1 MRNCLPKEKRLTPE
15 VALARWVGGLTL
27 LLCLSFS
34 SALRAQQTAIHGRVV
49 SGDSALSNVTVQ
61 VRGTGRAVQSD
72 ENGVFTIQAEA
83 NATLVFSRVGFRT
96 QEIVLA
102 GRHSLDVS
110 LISSNQQMADVVVV
124 GYGTQKRIDVTGAV
138 SSVPKDR
145 LSELPVTNLFQAVE
159 GSVAG
164 VGVSNTSSVPGA
176 TPNVLV
182 RGQNSITAN
191 SGPYIVVDGFPLT
204 GTNGSINDIN
214 PNDIASVEIL
224 KDASA
229 TAIYGT
235 NGSNGVILITT
246 KRGTTGKPSIR
257 LNTYTGFD
265 KLAHILEPRNGPSYV
280 QKYKDFM
287 SETNQVQTSPV
298 PNASE
303 LPNYE
308 AGKTTDWIKQTTQ
321 QGVTTDNNL
330 SLSGGSKDVRYF
342 ISGEYMKQ
350 KGAVKGYQYHRA
362 GVRANLDINVTDFL
376 NVGTSAY
383 YTYNNYDGG
392 QANLLYATA
401 MSPYGVEYNANGTYD
416 IYPMYPELLYTNPL
430 LGLYTTNINHTS
442 TFDGN
447 AYAEV
452 KFGGVLKGLKYRL
465 NAGTTYIPAAI
476 YTYTGRDANNLL
488 GQATTY
494 NSETNHYLLEN
505 LLTYTRDFGKHHLD
519 FTGLYGAEQRKYF
532 VDAYTATGFVNDLLT
547 YNNIGA
553 AATLTPGGTYNANTT
568 TPPPGNTTPIPG
580 TSIGGSSSGSYQ
592 TQYNKVSQMG
602 RINYSYNDRYLL
614 TLTAR
619 RDGSSVFGANTSK
632 YGLFPSAAV
641 GWNISQES
649 FMKDVNLV
657 NTLKL
662 RGSYG
667 KTGNQAIN
675 PYQTITTD
683 NSVQN
688 TMNGLTTIGVIGGNL
703 GNADLHWEST
713 TQANIGLDFGVVQNR
728 ITGNIDVYHAN
739 TDGLILSRQIP
750 SITGYTSV
758 LDNVGK
764 TTNEGLEVTLTTR
777 NIVLKDFR
785 WETMI
790 NYSMNKNKIVD
801 LYGDHK
807 SDTGN
812 VWFIGHPIGV
822 IYDYVRQ
829 GVWQQ
834 GEDPSKQDPTAL
846 PGDLKL
852 ADLNHDGQVTAAD
865 KTILGQTT
873 PKWTGGMTNT
883 FHYKNFHLS
892 VFIQTVQGIMKND
905 ADLNYVDE
913 TGRRNTPAAVGYWT
927 PTNKS
932 NYWPALSYFN
942 TRGYGYPIN
951 ASYTRLKNITLS
963 YTFPDK
969 LLERAR
975 LGALTIY
982 ATGSNLY
989 TWTKW
994 VGWDPENNY
1003 AMRGSGTWASNY
1015 PEVRSIIFGLNLSLR

>member
-1 MRNCLPKEKRLTPE
+1 M
-15 VALARWVGGLTL
+15 AL
-27 LLCLSFS
+27 LLLYLTFS
-34 SALRAQQTAIHGRVV
+34 GALMSQPVAIHGRVV

-61 VRGTGRAVQSD
+61 VRGSKAAVQTD
-72 ENGVFTIQAEA
+72 ENGGFTIQADPH
-83 NATLVFSRVGFRT
+83 ATLIFSRVGFRT
-96 QEIVLA
+96 QEIALA
-102 GRHSLDVS
+102 GRHSVDVS
-110 LISSNQQMADVVVV
+110 LVASTQQMADVVVV

-145 LSELPVTNLFQAVE
+145 LTELPMTNVFQAVE

-164 VGVSNTSSVPGA
+164 VSVTNTSSVPGA
-176 TPNVLV
+176 TPSVLV

-214 PNDIASVEIL
+214 PNDIASIEVL

-246 KRGTTGKPSIR
+246 KRGASGKPMIR
-257 LNTYTGFD
+257 ANTYTGYD
-265 KLAHILEPRNGPSYV
+265 NLAHILEPRNGPEYV

-287 SETNQVQTSPV
+287 TETNQVQTSPV

-303 LPNYE
+303 LGNYQ

-321 QGVTTDNNL
+321 QGMTNDNNL
-330 SLSGGSKDVRYF
+330 SISGGSKDVRYF

-350 KGAVKGYQYHRA
+350 KGPIKGYQYHRA
-362 GVRANLDINVTDFL
+362 GVRANLDVNITSFL
-376 NVGTSAY
+376 TVGTSAY
-383 YTYNNYDGG
+383 YAYNNYDGG
-392 QANLLYATA
+392 RANLLYATA
-401 MSPYGVEYNANGTYD
+401 MSPYGVEYNPDGTYD

-430 LGLYTTNINHTS
+430 LGLYTTNKNHTS

-447 AYAEV
+447 AYAEI
-452 KFGGVLKGLKYRL
+452 KFGGVLKGLKYRF
-465 NAGTTYIPAAI
+465 NGGSSYIPAGT

-488 GQATTY
+488 GNATTY

-505 LLTYTRDFGKHHLD
+505 ILTYARDFDKHHID
-519 FTGLYGAEQRKYF
+519 FTGLYSAEQRTYF
-532 VDAYTATGFVNDLLT
+532 VDAYSANGFVNDLLT
-547 YNNIGA
+547 YSNIGA
-553 AATLTPGGTYNANTT
+553 AATLTPAATNSGTN
-568 TPPPGNTTPIPG
+568 
-580 TSIGGSSSGSYQ
+580 GSYQ
-592 TQYNKVSQMG
+592 SKYNKVSQMA
-602 RINYSYNDRYLL
+602 RINYSYGDRYLL

-649 FMKDVNLV
+649 FMDNVRFV
-657 NTLKL
+657 SSLKL

-675 PYQTITTD
+675 PYGTITTD

-713 TQANIGLDFGVVQNR
+713 TQANVGIDFGLVQNR
-728 ITGNIDVYHAN
+728 ISGTLDVYQSH
-739 TDGLILSRQIP
+739 TSGLILSRQIP
-750 SITGYTSV
+750 SITGYTSI
-758 LDNVGK
+758 LDNIGK
-764 TTNEGLEVTLTTR
+764 TQNEGFEVTVTSR
-777 NIVLKDFR
+777 NIETKDFR

-790 NYSMNKNKIVD
+790 NYSANKNKIVD

-846 PGDLKL
+846 PGDLKF
-852 ADLNHDGQVTAAD
+852 ADLNGDGKVTAAD

-873 PKWTGGMTNT
+873 PKWTGGITNT
-883 FHYKNFHLS
+883 FRYKNFHLS
-892 VFIQTVQGIMKND
+892 VFLQTVQGIMKND

-927 PTNKS
+927 PANKS

-942 TRGYGYPIN
+942 TRGYGYARN
-951 ASYTRLKNITLS
+951 ASFTRLKDVTLS

-969 LLERAR
+969 LLEKAH

-982 ATGSNLY
+982 ATGTNLY

-994 VGWDPENNY
+994 IGWDPENNY
-1003 AMRGSGTWASNY
+1003 SMRGTGDWTNNY
-1015 PEVRSIIFGLNLSLR
+1015 PEVRSIVFGLNLSLR